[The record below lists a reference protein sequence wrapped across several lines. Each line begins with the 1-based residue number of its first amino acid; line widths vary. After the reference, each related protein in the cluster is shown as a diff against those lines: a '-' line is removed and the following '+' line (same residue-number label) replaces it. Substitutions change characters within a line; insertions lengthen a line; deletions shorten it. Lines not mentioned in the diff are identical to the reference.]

1 MVKVQIF
8 LDLYSHT
15 HTCKILQKYFGI
27 FVIVIWN
34 TLFSIK
40 KRNKHQ
46 KHNTFLNKQGPY
58 DNVCVSTIFSVEK
71 NDIHIIAYSSVTY
84 L

>member
-34 TLFSIK
+34 